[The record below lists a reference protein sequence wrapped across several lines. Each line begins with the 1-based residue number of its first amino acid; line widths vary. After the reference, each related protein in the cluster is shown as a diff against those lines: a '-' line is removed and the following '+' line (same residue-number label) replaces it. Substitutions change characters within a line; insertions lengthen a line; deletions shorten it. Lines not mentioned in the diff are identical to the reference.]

1 MFKNNLTLAFR
12 HLLKNKM
19 YAAIN
24 IFGLAVSLA
33 ACLLIWR
40 ILRYE
45 LSFNQNFP
53 KHERIVR
60 VLRQIKGLPQGDFQF
75 RGFPLPAMTEIK
87 AQIRDFEAVSQVRE
101 DFPTVIVPNLTGGAP
116 LQKLR
121 GEEGEIAF
129 FVEPDFFKIFDFKWL
144 AGDPKTALNETGSI
158 VLSRK
163 VAEKCF
169 QTAEKALGQTV
180 SLNNQIPVVVRGVIE
195 NLPENTDFPIFS
207 LTSYATLR
215 ANAALYFYD
224 EKQWDNTQSSNNFYA
239 LLRKKE
245 DVSRL
250 SPALAEIGKS
260 HFEEASAAR
269 KLTMKLL
276 MQPLDE
282 MHFDEKVGSS
292 VVPTVSRARLWI
304 LGSIGFLVLAMACFN
319 FINLATA
326 LASTRARE
334 VGVRKAIG
342 GAKSALIAQFMT
354 ETSLIVA
361 FSVVLAVFLAK
372 IISPFLSKISD
383 VPVAQPFFS
392 DPKIWLF
399 LGVVSV
405 VVAALSGLWP
415 SFVLAGMTPIRAL
428 KNIGSG
434 ERRGTFTLRKGLVV
448 AQFAI
453 AQALIIGAIVT
464 ISQLDFLQKM
474 DLGFSKD
481 LVLTAGFGNDSTSIL
496 KIDALKRRFLEI
508 PAVESVSFSADQP
521 ASNNTWQGNFA
532 FGIGTEDQ
540 DFNASLKHCDADYQK
555 TYGLQMLA
563 GTWFAPSDTAQKYVI
578 NETMCRKIGV
588 EPAAAVGQSI
598 RLGGANWL
606 PVCGVVKDFHSHSA
620 HEAHEPILML
630 PMRLFYGQMGL
641 KLKAGNLA
649 ATTESARKAFDATFP
664 DQIFETRFLD
674 ESVANFYKSAER
686 FSTFCKAIAALAVLI
701 GCLGLFGLASHT
713 AEKRRKE
720 IGVRK
725 VLGASVGS
733 LTGLLARDFLI
744 LVLLAI
750 VVAAPISIYFMQK
763 WLSDF
768 AFRIQ
773 ISWWMIAATAIGAVA
788 IAFLTVS
795 FQAVK
800 AAVADPVKSLRS
812 D

>member
-19 YAAIN
+19 YTAIN
-24 IFGLAVSLA
+24 IFGLAVSIA

-60 VLRQIKGLPQGDFQF
+60 VLREIKGLPQGDFQF

-87 AQIRDFEAVSQVRE
+87 TQMRDFEATSQVRE
-101 DFPTVIVPNLTGGAP
+101 DFPTIIVPNPKGGAP
-116 LQKLR
+116 LQKMR

-129 FVEPDFFKIFDFKWL
+129 FVEPDFFKIFDFNWL
-144 AGDPKTALNETGSI
+144 TGDPKTALNETGSI

-180 SLNNQIPVVVRGVIE
+180 SLNNQIPVIVRGVIE
-195 NLPENTDFPIFS
+195 NLPENCDFPIFA

-215 ANAALYFYD
+215 ANADYYFFRETD
-224 EKQWDNTQSSNNFYA
+224 WDNSRSSDNFYA

-245 DVSRL
+245 AILDVAA
-250 SPALAEIGKS
+250 PLAEVARVQ
-260 HFEEASAAR
+260 FDRASADR
-269 KLTMKLL
+269 KLKMKLV
-276 MQPLDE
+276 MQPLDAF
-282 MHFDEKVGSS
+282 HFDEKVGNS
-292 VVPTVSRARLWI
+292 VVPAISKSRLWI
-304 LGSIGFLVLAMACFN
+304 LGSIGFLILTMACFN

-326 LASTRARE
+326 LASSRAKE

-361 FSVVLAVFLAK
+361 FSVALGAFLAK
-372 IISPFLSKISD
+372 LLVPLLSKISD
-383 VPVAQPFFS
+383 VPATQPFFNDS
-392 DPKIWLF
+392 KIWLF
-399 LGVVSV
+399 LGIISAI
-405 VVAALSGLWP
+405 VAIISGLWP

-428 KNIGSG
+428 KNIGTG
-434 ERRGTFTLRKGLVV
+434 ERSGTFSLRKGLVV

-464 ISQLDFLQKM
+464 ISQLDFIQKM
-474 DLGFSKD
+474 DLGFSKN
-481 LVLTAGFGNDSTSIL
+481 LVLTAGFGSDSTSLL
-496 KIDALKRRFLEI
+496 KIDALKRRFLEVSTI
-508 PAVESVSFSADQP
+508 ESVSFSADQP

-532 FGIGTEDQ
+532 FGIGSEDQ
-540 DFNASLKHCDADYQK
+540 DFNAALKHCDVDYQK
-555 TYGLQMLA
+555 TYGLQMVA
-563 GTWFAPSDTAQKYVI
+563 GKWFEASDTAQKYVI
-578 NETMCRKIGV
+578 NETMCHKIGV
-588 EPAAAVGQSI
+588 EPTAAIGQSI
-598 RLGGANWL
+598 RLGGGIWL

-620 HEAHEPILML
+620 HEAHEAILML
-630 PMRLFYGQMGL
+630 PTRLFYSQMGI
-641 KLKAGNLA
+641 KMKTGNLA
-649 ATTESARKAFDATFP
+649 ATTESARKAFESTFP
-664 DQIFETRFLD
+664 DQIFESRFLD
-674 ESVANFYKSAER
+674 ESVADFYKSAER
-686 FSTFCKAIAALAVLI
+686 FSIFCKIIAAIAILI

-733 LTGLLARDFLI
+733 LTALLARDFLI
-744 LVLLAI
+744 LVLVAVI
-750 VVAAPISIYFMQK
+750 VAAPISIYFMQK

-773 ISWWMIAATAIGAVA
+773 ISWWMIAITAFGAVS

-795 FQAVK
+795 FQAIK
-800 AAVADPVKSLRS
+800 AALADPVKSLRS
-812 D
+812 E